1 MDTNKEIIKELEQK
15 AEKEYGKTLD
25 LVEAIG
31 DIRCNDDNIKV
42 LGSVGFGAITW
53 LLSMIAMPF
62 IVGTGALP
70 AEIIQPLF
78 VVVPAGV
85 GVGSSIALQKT
96 LKNKER
102 LSKRTAATTQVD
114 RTVAA
119 TKLEVEKTKHKTRT
133 NMFVETVTKLRSQH
147 FTDSTVNDNKDER
160 TKTEIE
166 QSISNIENTINE
178 NLKEI
183 DITTTKQTLKERFW
197 KIRDKKQKLKDI
209 IMVAILSGIIGFTIY
224 NIPLIAMNGLNAYQ
238 VTPSLLQLL
247 TPGIIT
253 SIAATGFAIK
263 HKSDE
268 TKAFKRINKE
278 LLGENAL
285 PETIDD
291 SEKET
296 QVSKKQDKLNELVEL
311 SASLAQERAVKQNNY
326 GEDNILFKDYESIK
340 VTEETRQHVIDHP
353 EMYQNCPPRIRQ
365 GMFYTDEEYASR
377 VEDALSTPLPGE
389 EEKGIAFTKK
399 DKRK

>member
-1 MDTNKEIIKELEQK
+1 MENNKKIIKELEQK

-42 LGSVGFGAITW
+42 LGSVGFGAVTW

-78 VVVPAGV
+78 VVLPAGI
-85 GVGSSIALQKT
+85 GIGSSIALQKT

-102 LSKRTAATTQVD
+102 LSKRTDATTQED
-114 RTVAA
+114 RTIAA
-119 TKLEVEKTKHKTRT
+119 TKLEVEKAKHRTRM
-133 NMFVETVTKLRSQH
+133 NMFIETVTKLRSQH
-147 FTDSTVNDNKDER
+147 FTDSTVKDNKDDR
-160 TKTEIE
+160 TKLEIE
-166 QSISNIENTINE
+166 QSISNIENTINKKLE
-178 NLKEI
+178 EI
-183 DITTTKQTLKERFW
+183 DVTTTKQTLTERFRR
-197 KIRDKKQKLKDI
+197 IRDKKQIIKDI
-209 IMVAILSGIIGFTIY
+209 IMIALLSGIVGFTIY

-238 VTPSLLQLL
+238 ISPSLLQLL
-247 TPGIIT
+247 APGIIT
-253 SIAATGFAIK
+253 SVAATGFAIK

-268 TKAFKRINKE
+268 TKAFRRINKE
-278 LLGENAL
+278 LLGDDAL

-291 SEKET
+291 SEKER
-296 QVSKKQDKLNELVEL
+296 QVSKKQDDLNELVEL
-311 SASLAQERAVKQNNY
+311 NASLAQEREVKETNF
-326 GEDNILFKDYESIK
+326 GEDSILFKDYEPIK
-340 VTEETRQHVIDHP
+340 VTEETRKHVIDHP

-377 VEDALSTPLPGE
+377 VETALTTPLPGE